1 MLFWDEHTEESMGNT
16 SHTRLPT
23 IRLAPHRVTPSLIH
37 ATEASPRDRARI
49 INEAYADYYVPTRI
63 SESQMRRMDQI
74 YDVVLEHSV
83 AARAGGEWVGMA
95 MLAQRGDRGWV
106 SSVGVTPAWRRRGLA
121 RAMMERLLSSAREL
135 GLVEVTLEVID
146 RNEPARNLYEALG
159 FRAVRELLSWRRDA
173 DADSLPA
180 PDERLRRVDPAEML
194 ARHFGWRSEPPSWQ
208 RDAPTLRHLAE
219 SADAYRLASP
229 FDPCQTIGY
238 VIYSDLG
245 DRIAVLD
252 VGADPGQGGVRTAR
266 AMLQAL
272 AVLNA
277 RKALSI
283 SNVPVDDP
291 LNRALAA
298 LGFLVGVRQYEMRLE
313 VNGA

>member
-1 MLFWDEHTEESMGNT
+1 MANT
-16 SHTRLPT
+16 GHPKLPAICIAPRT
-23 IRLAPHRVTPSLIH
+23 AALALAPAVL
-37 ATEASPRDRARI
+37 ASPRDRARI

-106 SSVGVTPAWRRRGLA
+106 SSVGVIPAWRRRGLA
-121 RAMMERLLSSAREL
+121 RAMMERLLASAREL

-146 RNEPARNLYEALG
+146 RNDPARDLYEALG
-159 FRAVRELLSWRRDA
+159 FRAVRELLSWRRDV

-180 PDERLRRVDPAEML
+180 PDERLRRADPAEML

-208 RDAPTLRHLAE
+208 RDAPTLRYLAE

-229 FDPCQTIGY
+229 FNPCQTIGY

-298 LGFLVGVRQYEMRLE
+298 LGFLATVRQYEMRLA
-313 VNGA
+313 VDHGF